1 MRQGSLGKVVLVL
14 DWMGGFRQAIK
25 PIPEV
30 ARYFRGM
37 AGKEVMDRYGG
48 DWYGPARTVWDRQG
62 SHGQAE

>member
-37 AGKEVMDRYGG
+37 AGKEVMVTSGA
-48 DWYGPARTVWDRQG
+48 ARIGKAV
-62 SHGQAE
+62 